1 MLIMKR
7 LSRRCSCKA
16 VLFLQR
22 CSDLSGLCKKT
33 KNNTVFV
40 KYESGT
46 GSVYY
51 GKVTC
56 TISLTAVNL

>member
-1 MLIMKR
+1 MILVVR
-7 LSRRCSCKA
+7 
-16 VLFLQR
+16 V
-22 CSDLSGLCKKT
+22 KKN
-33 KNNTVFV
+33 KKQNTVFFV

>member
-1 MLIMKR
+1 MILVVR
-7 LSRRCSCKA
+7 
-16 VLFLQR
+16 V
-22 CSDLSGLCKKT
+22 KKT
-33 KNNTVFV
+33 NKKKKHRFFFLFFV

>member
-1 MLIMKR
+1 MILVVR
-7 LSRRCSCKA
+7 
-16 VLFLQR
+16 V
-22 CSDLSGLCKKT
+22 KKQQKT
-33 KNNTVFV
+33 PFCFFV

>member
-1 MLIMKR
+1 MILVVR
-7 LSRRCSCKA
+7 
-16 VLFLQR
+16 V
-22 CSDLSGLCKKT
+22 KKT
-33 KNNTVFV
+33 KNTTPFFFLFFV

>member
-1 MLIMKR
+1 MILVVR
-7 LSRRCSCKA
+7 
-16 VLFLQR
+16 V
-22 CSDLSGLCKKT
+22 KT
-33 KNNTVFV
+33 KKNKKQNTVFFV
-40 KYESGT
+40 KYESRT

>member
-1 MLIMKR
+1 MILVVRVK
-7 LSRRCSCKA
+7 KKKKKTH
-16 VLFLQR
+16 LFLF
-22 CSDLSGLCKKT
+22 
-33 KNNTVFV
+33 FV

>member
-1 MLIMKR
+1 MILVVRVKNKKQKQHR
-7 LSRRCSCKA
+7 FF
-16 VLFLQR
+16 LF
-22 CSDLSGLCKKT
+22 
-33 KNNTVFV
+33 FV

>member
-1 MLIMKR
+1 MILVVRVK
-7 LSRRCSCKA
+7 K
-16 VLFLQR
+16 
-22 CSDLSGLCKKT
+22 KKT
-33 KNNTVFV
+33 TLFFFV

>member
-1 MLIMKR
+1 MILVVRVK
-7 LSRRCSCKA
+7 K
-16 VLFLQR
+16 Q
-22 CSDLSGLCKKT
+22 KT
-33 KNNTVFV
+33 KHRFFV

>member
-1 MLIMKR
+1 MILVVR
-7 LSRRCSCKA
+7 
-16 VLFLQR
+16 V
-22 CSDLSGLCKKT
+22 KKT
-33 KNNTVFV
+33 KQKTKHRFFFV

>member
-1 MLIMKR
+1 MILVVRVKKKKT
-7 LSRRCSCKA
+7 LFF
-16 VLFLQR
+16 LFLF
-22 CSDLSGLCKKT
+22 
-33 KNNTVFV
+33 FV

>member
-1 MLIMKR
+1 MILVVR
-7 LSRRCSCKA
+7 
-16 VLFLQR
+16 V
-22 CSDLSGLCKKT
+22 KK
-33 KNNTVFV
+33 KKKNTVFFFFV

>member
-1 MLIMKR
+1 MILVVRVK
-7 LSRRCSCKA
+7 KQNKKQHFF
-16 VLFLQR
+16 LF
-22 CSDLSGLCKKT
+22 
-33 KNNTVFV
+33 FV

>member
-1 MLIMKR
+1 MILVVCVKKKKKNR
-7 LSRRCSCKA
+7 F
-16 VLFLQR
+16 FL
-22 CSDLSGLCKKT
+22 GFFF
-33 KNNTVFV
+33 FV